1 MRVSLELL
9 EDLDRV
15 TFVDSELTFNC
26 HVACQKKGLM
36 CSKRWAFA
44 INRCDIMKVAS
55 KRILFHSVTPAQ
67 FDYFFFPVQ
76 AAYPRSQS
84 CITNFYGRD
93 LPAFRPVNAPLL

>member
-1 MRVSLELL
+1 MRTSLELL

-44 INRCDIMKVAS
+44 INRCDIMQVAS
-55 KRILFHSVTPAQ
+55 KRI
-67 FDYFFFPVQ
+67 FFTICLQPHFIISP
-76 AAYPRSQS
+76 S
-84 CITNFYGRD
+84 
-93 LPAFRPVNAPLL
+93 LFRPRTPGLNRV